1 MEGEQKIYEKLEDF
15 GEAGG
20 QGYASSIKLV
30 YVNVEIFV
38 DLRRRY
44 TIETSWVQSK
54 IKRFF

>member
-44 TIETSWVQSK
+44 TIETG
-54 IKRFF
+54 